1 MIRMRSPRSR
11 WAIRITRLR
20 LDSPFRLRPPLSPH
34 VHFFA
39 HVLRRF
45 LLRSLVLAGI
55 LLACFA
61 HLIWNGW
68 HATEIVGENIP
79 YPRLSTGY
87 RDIDL
92 WHPSAS
98 FGRVYDLIFWHAG
111 QDVKPVPPG
120 ARLKIQLASNG
131 RTRLLVVRKGHPNTD
146 VSGLDIL
153 LGRERLQVVA
163 NRGWIDL
170 GPLPEGEERLDYQ
183 ITGFLPGPFGF
194 AEPYHPQH
202 DHFSGFGMR
211 RPDSPLARPVR
222 EILRYRFVSAAPVA
236 ASETLARFFFFIS
249 CSRVLQVTVVV
260 ALALLFAGWF
270 WLFEKRYARAVACL
284 VPAVTLVHAC
294 CLAPFQGADEAS
306 HAGTVETVIWNPG
319 VFGSTGEYPKS
330 LALLYDAIGY
340 ESWVRYP
347 DVPVSIDTTER
358 RDRVCDV
365 ARRRLDTEAA
375 QEGLNLADASVINRR
390 TRAPLYYNGFRLLG
404 PVLRRM
410 SVLDRLEA
418 YVVLSAAASLLLF
431 CGGLLIL
438 ARSGL
443 GPSVLLLYGLVAL
456 LPYSVGVVA
465 SCSNYS
471 FAIGIGQLLA
481 ACLVVGVLSEKPR
494 TRLGMAGLFSLAS
507 LAGIGVWDDFVFFA
521 VPSAVVL
528 TVLSTYA
535 AYHMPTGSG
544 RRLATVAMLLLG
556 ILLTGTIAFALATG
570 RIRRVISS
578 FGARLPQSLGGFEDP
593 SLWLL
598 LAVAAAPFVVCLGLA
613 LAIVRSPHISEKDRR
628 RAALIGFGVLTALFV
643 VMFLVTPW
651 TSVPFESL
659 RLDYPDEVAAHW
671 SSFWSNNFA
680 FDQDVLFWKM
690 YWGVFGYADVSYPDA
705 LYALVRWACV
715 GLFLALPIMSWRFTH
730 RSPGRSA
737 FLLVASG
744 YALTA
749 CVVTN
754 SLRYFLPVNP
764 WGRYILPLLAL
775 AALPALART
784 STPGRERLWRAVTF
798 TAIALHLWTAL
809 TLLGSRYAVGI

>member
-1 MIRMRSPRSR
+1 
-11 WAIRITRLR
+11 
-20 LDSPFRLRPPLSPH
+20 
-34 VHFFA
+34 
-39 HVLRRF
+39 VLKRF
-45 LLRSLVLAGI
+45 LLRSLILAGL

-79 YPRLSTGY
+79 HPRLSTGY

-98 FGRVYDLIFWHAG
+98 FGRVYDLIFWRAG

-163 NRGWIDL
+163 DRKWIDL
-170 GPLPEGEERLDYQ
+170 GPLPEGEERFDYQ

-194 AEPYHPQH
+194 AEPYQPQH
-202 DHFSGFGMR
+202 DHFSGFRMR
-211 RPDSPLARPVR
+211 RPDSPLAKPVR
-222 EILRYRFVSAAPVA
+222 EILRYRFVFAAPVA

-249 CSRVLQVTVVV
+249 CSRVLQVAGLV
-260 ALALLFAGWF
+260 AIVLLFAGWW
-270 WLFEKRYARAVACL
+270 WLWENKYARAVACL
-284 VPAVTLVHAC
+284 VPAVTLLHAC
-294 CLAPFQGADEAS
+294 CLAPFQGEDGPA
-306 HAGTVETVIWNPG
+306 HAGTVEAVVWNPG
-319 VFGSTGEYPKS
+319 LIEMPNQHHDYPKS
-330 LALLYDAIGY
+330 MALLYNSIGY
-340 ESWVRYP
+340 ERWAHYP
-347 DVPVSIDTTER
+347 DVPVSIDSAER
-358 RDRVCDV
+358 RERVRDV
-365 ARRRLDTEAA
+365 ARRRLDAEAM
-375 QEGLNLADASVINRR
+375 QSIISLPNASLINPRM
-390 TRAPLYYNGFRLLG
+390 RAPLYYNAFRIPG
-404 PVLRRM
+404 PLLRRM

-418 YVVLSAAASLLLF
+418 YVVLSACASLLLF
-431 CGGLLIL
+431 GLGLLVLVRTRLSENI
-438 ARSGL
+438 
-443 GPSVLLLYGLVAL
+443 LLLYSLVAL
-456 LPYSVGVVA
+456 VPYSVGVVA

-471 FAIGIGQLLA
+471 LAIGIGQLLA
-481 ACLVVGVLSEKPR
+481 ACLVAGVLSDGPR
-494 TRLGMAGLFSLAS
+494 TRLGIAGLFSLAS

-521 VPSAVVL
+521 VPSTVVL
-528 TVLSTYA
+528 TVLSAHA
-535 AYHMPTGSG
+535 AYRMPAGSR
-544 RRLATVAMLLLG
+544 RRLAMGAMLVLG
-556 ILLTGTIAFALATG
+556 ILLNGTAAFALATG
-570 RIRRVISS
+570 RIRWAISS
-578 FGARLPQSLGGFEDP
+578 FGARLPKGLGRFEDP

-598 LAVAAAPFVVCLGLA
+598 LAVAAAPFVISLGLA
-613 LAIVRSPHISEKDRR
+613 LAVVRSPHISEKDRR
-628 RAALIGFGVLTALFV
+628 RAALIRWGVLTALFV

-680 FDQDVLFWKM
+680 FDQDALSWKA
-690 YWGVFGYADVSYPDA
+690 YWGVFGYADVSYPDS
-705 LYALVRWACV
+705 LYALARWACV
-715 GLFLALPIMSWRFTH
+715 GLFLALPVLSWRFTQ
-730 RSPGRSA
+730 RNPGRSA
-737 FLLVASG
+737 FLLMASG

-754 SLRYFLPVNP
+754 SLRYFSPQNP

-784 STPGRERLWRAVTF
+784 SIPGRERWWRAVTF